1 VEQVRA
7 VLFDLDGTLLDGSG
21 SQGALMR
28 TCTHI
33 ANLRDGLDAPRLFEA
48 NGDAWRAYWPGVED
62 KWALGVLDSI
72 SVSSEGWRRALRAC
86 GCEDEAVVR
95 LATETYRRH
104 QREALRLFEDVQTL
118 FAFIRNRLQLG
129 LITNG
134 ASDTQRGALRAMGI
148 EDEFRAIVISGEVGI
163 AKPSAAVFGL
173 ALDKLGLEPKNVWHV
188 GDSLGTDVAGAKAA
202 GIAAVWLNR
211 NGALLNDGDPK
222 PDYEIRS
229 LAELAE
235 ILPAS

>member
-1 VEQVRA
+1 
-7 VLFDLDGTLLDGSG
+7 
-21 SQGALMR
+21 
-28 TCTHI
+28 
-33 ANLRDGLDAPRLFEA
+33 
-48 NGDAWRAYWPGVED
+48 
-62 KWALGVLDSI
+62 
-72 SVSSEGWRRALRAC
+72 
-86 GCEDEAVVR
+86 
-95 LATETYRRH
+95 
-104 QREALRLFEDVQTL
+104 
-118 FAFIRNRLQLG
+118 
-129 LITNG
+129 
-134 ASDTQRGALRAMGI
+134 MGI